1 MKELNDIIEK
11 LSYESYVLGR
21 QGKQEA
27 SWRKKCAA
35 ELARKEWKKFNK
47 QHRRIWMRRRK
58 QQNPPED
65 SQLKML

>member
-11 LSYESYVLGR
+11 LSYESYILGR
-21 QGKQEA
+21 QGKQAE

-35 ELARKEWKKFNK
+35 EIARNQWKKLNK

-58 QQNPPED
+58 QQNPPENT
-65 SQLKML
+65 QMKML